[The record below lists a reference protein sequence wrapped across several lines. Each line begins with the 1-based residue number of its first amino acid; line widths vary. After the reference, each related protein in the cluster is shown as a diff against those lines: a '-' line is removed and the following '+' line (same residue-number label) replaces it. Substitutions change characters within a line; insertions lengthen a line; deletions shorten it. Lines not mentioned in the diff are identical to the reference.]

1 MRTLRPLRPPAEGR
15 RRQRRLGRLLSSVRV
30 RMTLWYLAILTL
42 VFVVF
47 GTIVSVIVVRD
58 ALIAEQNRLS
68 SVWQQIASTYN
79 AAEGKLD
86 YNGGLATKPVISTK
100 TLLLPPA
107 PGGPDVIVML
117 VDSRGGL
124 VQTFGPLDD
133 MATERLQLFL
143 IQDKNE
149 VARFGGRVDTFS
161 TLSVPMPTGDGQTV
175 QLQYAIQAMSIT
187 SQGTQVATLLVGEPF
202 DSNGALQALAPALLV
217 AGPLTLLVAAVGG
230 YWLATRAMRPVRL
243 ITRTA
248 REIGETDLSRRLN
261 LTRQDE
267 LGELAA
273 TFDDMLARLEAAFAR
288 QRQFTADA
296 SHELRTPLAI
306 VSLETRR
313 ALLRRQT
320 QEEYE
325 RALAVIQAESDYM
338 SRLVNGL
345 LTLARAD
352 AGQTVLERVDVD
364 LGDVVVDV
372 MERLAPLAAQRGSE
386 LALGELA
393 ELTVEGDPLYLTQ
406 MVGNLVENAIKYG
419 RAGGHVHVECAPGAA
434 ERAGW
439 ARVQV
444 ADDGPGIGAEHLGHI
459 FDRFYRVDEGRGRA
473 DEATARDAA
482 PGAGSEAANG
492 MNDVDDEDGSGLGLA
507 IVQWVAAVH
516 GGEVTVESA
525 EGAGSI
531 FTVWLPLAVRKAS
544 VLTTSRLPP
553 HHEDTKGARHQDI
566 SIRGTADQG

>member
-1 MRTLRPLRPPAEGR
+1 MRTLRPPAEGH

-58 ALIAEQNRLS
+58 ALIAEQNRLNS
-68 SVWQQIASTYN
+68 IWQEIANTYN
-79 AAEGKLD
+79 ATNGTLD
-86 YNGGLATKPVISTK
+86 YSGRLAPKPIGSTK
-100 TLLLPPA
+100 TLLVPTA
-107 PGGPDVIVML
+107 PVGPDLLVML
-117 VDSRGGL
+117 VDNQGSV
-124 VQTFGPLDD
+124 VQTVPALDD
-133 MATERLQLFL
+133 QATLELQAL
-143 IQDKNE
+143 IIQNKNV
-149 VARFGGRVDTFS
+149 VARVGGRVDTFS
-161 TLSVPMPTGDGQTV
+161 TLEVTMRRGNSQIVQMP
-175 QLQYAIQAMSIT
+175 YAIRVLPIT
-187 SQGTQVATLLVGEPF
+187 NQGTPVATLLVAEPF
-202 DSNGALQALAPALLV
+202 DANGALQALAPALLV
-217 AGPLTLLVAAVGG
+217 AGPLTLLVAALGG

-261 LTRQDE
+261 LARQDE

-313 ALLRRQT
+313 TLSRQQT
-320 QEEYE
+320 PEEYE

-338 SRLVNGL
+338 SRLVNSL

-352 AGQTVLERVDVD
+352 AGQTTLERVDVD

-386 LALGELA
+386 LVLGELA
-393 ELTVEGDPLYLTQ
+393 ELTVEGDPLYLAQ

-419 RAGGHVHVECAPGAA
+419 RPGGHVRVECGPGDA
-434 ERAGW
+434 ERTGW

-444 ADDGPGIGAEHLGHI
+444 ADDGPGIGAEHLRHI
-459 FDRFYRVDEGRGRA
+459 FDRFYRVDEARGRA
-473 DEATARDAA
+473 DGTTARNATSVN
-482 PGAGSEAANG
+482 GSEPAN
-492 MNDVDDEDGSGLGLA
+492 DADTVDGSGLGLA
-507 IVQWVAAVH
+507 IVQWVAAAH
-516 GGEVTVESA
+516 GGEVTVESV
-525 EGAGSI
+525 EGTGST
-531 FTVWLPLAVRKAS
+531 FTVWLPLAVRRAS
-544 VLTTSRLPP
+544 VPTTSRLP
-553 HHEDTKGARHQDI
+553 ARHLDAGEPEEA
-566 SIRGTADQG
+566 R

>member
-1 MRTLRPLRPPAEGR
+1 
-15 RRQRRLGRLLSSVRV
+15 
-30 RMTLWYLAILTL
+30 MTLWYLAILTL

-47 GTIVSVIVVRD
+47 GGIVSAISVRN

-68 SVWQQIASTYN
+68 SIWQEIASTYN
-79 AAEGKLD
+79 ATEGKLD
-86 YNGGLATKPVISTK
+86 YTAEVPPKPLISTK
-100 TLLLPPA
+100 TLLVPPA

-117 VDSRGGL
+117 IDSRDGL

-133 MATERLQLFL
+133 VATEQLQLFL

-149 VARFGGRVDTFS
+149 VVRFGGRVDSFS
-161 TLSVPMPTGDGQTV
+161 TLAVTMRGGNGQTV
-175 QLQYAIQAMSIT
+175 QLQYAIQVMPIT
-187 SQGTQVATLLVGEPF
+187 NQSTAVATLLVGEPF
-202 DSNGALQALAPALLV
+202 DPNGALQALAPALLV
-217 AGPLTLLVAAVGG
+217 AGPLTLLVAALGG

-248 REIGETDLSRRLN
+248 HEIGETDLSRRLN

-273 TFDDMLARLEAAFAR
+273 TFDEMLARLEAAFAR
-288 QRQFTADA
+288 QRQFAADA

-313 ALLRRQT
+313 TLSRQQT
-320 QEEYE
+320 PEEYE

-386 LALGELA
+386 LALDELA

-419 RAGGHVHVECAPGAA
+419 RAGGHVRVECGPGDA

-444 ADDGPGIGAEHLGHI
+444 ADDGPGIGAEHLRHI
-459 FDRFYRVDEGRGRA
+459 FDRFYRVDEARGRA
-473 DEATARDAA
+473 DGISARDATA
-482 PGAGSEAANG
+482 GTGSAGADG
-492 MNDVDDEDGSGLGLA
+492 VDGSGLGLA
-507 IVQWVAAVH
+507 IVQWVAAAH
-516 GGEVTVESA
+516 GGEVTVESV
-525 EGAGSI
+525 EGAGST
-531 FTVWLPLAVRKAS
+531 FTVWLPLAVRRAS
-544 VLTTSRLPP
+544 VPTTSWLPP
-553 HHEDTKGARHQDI
+553 HHEDTRGATHQGI
-566 SIRGTADQG
+566 YIRRATDQV